1 MPVFEGMEGCGL
13 KSEYD
18 CNSFKEGMHSLGSA
32 KSVCFISHLS
42 LALCNMN
49 TCGRTDNVLYAFAT
63 E

>member
-18 CNSFKEGMHSLGSA
+18 CNSFKDSLGSA

-42 LALCNMN
+42 LALCNMS